1 MADAHAVLSASS
13 SKMWIA
19 CPPAA
24 RLNAAAADIS
34 SEYAQ
39 QGSSAHQLAE
49 FKVKHSL
56 GCNVQDPTESLT
68 YFDNEMADCTDSYAL
83 YVTEQIEKA
92 KQHCKDPIV
101 LIEQRVDFSK
111 WVPGGFGTADAII
124 VSDDVLTII
133 DLKYGLGVLVDAEKN
148 SQMMCYALG
157 ALQLFDGI
165 YDIEKVSMTIFQP
178 RREHIST
185 YEVSKNELFD
195 WADTIL
201 KPAAQLASKGEGEF
215 NAGDHCR
222 FCKVKATCR
231 KRAEYNLELAQYDF
245 KMPDTLEDDEIE
257 IILSKADD
265 LISWGTDI
273 KEYALQQALNGK
285 EWKDWKVVEGRSNRK
300 YTDETLVA
308 DTVKN
313 AGFDPYEHKV
323 LGITAMTKLLGKA
336 KFENLLSGFVEK
348 PKGKPTL
355 VPMSDKRPDLS
366 KAADAADDFKEE
378 I

>member
-1 MADAHAVLSASS
+1 MANAHAVLSASS

-56 GCNVQDPTESLT
+56 GGNVQDPTESLT

-285 EWKDWKVVEGRSNRK
+285 DWKDWKVVEGRSNRK

-336 KFENLLSGFVEK
+336 KFENLLSAFVEK

-355 VPMSDKRPDLS
+355 VPMSDKRPALS
-366 KAADAADDFKEE
+366 KAVDAAEDFKEE